1 METSEALDVLIV
13 GAGISGIGMAA
24 HLAQRLPGKRYAIL
38 ERRERIGGTWDLFRY
53 PGVRSDS
60 DMFTLGYEFE
70 PWRDKRAIAPGEV
83 IRDYLAGVADR
94 RGITDHIR
102 FGQTVNAANWDSAA
116 GRWTVTMTDTAGRAS
131 TASAKFLFLGPGYY
145 DYDDPH
151 QAEIAGLADFGG
163 ITVHPQFWPQ
173 DLDYT
178 EKKVVVVGSGAT
190 AVSLVPALAEQ
201 AAHVTMLQR
210 TPTWLLI
217 RPAHDGLANLLARI
231 LPAGWA
237 HRLNRFKSAA
247 LQNMLVQR
255 SRSHPEAV
263 KEFLHGKLAEELGPD
278 FDRADFT
285 PPYDPWNQ
293 RLCLV
298 PDGDLF
304 AAMRAGTASIV
315 TGAIAHADQAGVVL
329 EDGRRLDADVIVT
342 ATGLRLAV
350 LGKIAVSLDG
360 EPVDFSERF
369 YYRNCMFSNVP
380 NLAALFG
387 YLSAGWTLRV
397 DLVADWLCRLWGQ
410 MDAWD
415 VDVVT
420 PFLPPEH
427 DLVEDDV
434 FGRFSSGYL
443 QRARHLVPKSAT
455 EGPWRISMDYMADR
469 AEMRDTPIDDGALR
483 FARTPREQVFAA
495 E

>member
-1 METSEALDVLIV
+1 MQTGEPLDVLIV

-24 HLAQRLPGKRYAIL
+24 HVAARCPGKRYAII
-38 ERRERIGGTWDLFRY
+38 ERRGQIGGTWDLFRY

-60 DMFTLGYEFE
+60 DMFTLGYDFE
-70 PWRDKRAIAPGEV
+70 PWRDKRAIAPGQV

-94 RGITDHIR
+94 HGIAEHIR
-102 FGQTVNAANWDSAA
+102 FGQTVVTANWDSTD
-116 GRWTVTMTDTAGRAS
+116 RVWTLAMEDAS
-131 TASAKFLFLGPGYY
+131 GAITTVSGKFLFLGSGYY

-151 QAEIAGLADFGG
+151 EAGIPGLANFSGMT
-163 ITVHPQFWPQ
+163 IHPQFWPD
-173 DLDYT
+173 DLDHT
-178 EKKVVVVGSGAT
+178 GKNIVVIGSGAT
-190 AVSLVPALAEQ
+190 AVSLVPALAET

-210 TPTWLLI
+210 TPSWYLI
-217 RPAHDGLANLLARI
+217 RPAHDRLANLLSRL

-237 HRLNRFKSAA
+237 HRLNRLRNAA

-255 SRSHPEAV
+255 SRSRPGAV
-263 KEFLHGKLAEELGPD
+263 KAFLHRQLGEELGPD
-278 FDRADFT
+278 FDRRDFT

-304 AAMRAGTASIV
+304 AAMRSGKASIA
-315 TGAIAHADQAGVVL
+315 TGTIAKVDEAGVVL
-329 EDGRRLDADVIVT
+329 KDGRRLDADVIVT

-360 EPVDFSERF
+360 EPVDFSKRY

-380 NLAALFG
+380 NMAALFG

-397 DLVADWLCRLWGQ
+397 DLVADWLCRLFNQ

-415 VDVVT
+415 VDVAV
-420 PFLPPEH
+420 PHLPDDH
-427 DLVEDDV
+427 ALTDDDV
-434 FGRFSSGYL
+434 FAVFSSGYL
-443 QRARHLVPKSAT
+443 QRGRHLVPKSAT
-455 EGPWRISMDYMADR
+455 TPPWQISMDYMRDR
-469 AEMRDTPIDDGALR
+469 TEMRDAPIDDGVLR
-483 FARTPREQVFAA
+483 FERGPRERVCAA